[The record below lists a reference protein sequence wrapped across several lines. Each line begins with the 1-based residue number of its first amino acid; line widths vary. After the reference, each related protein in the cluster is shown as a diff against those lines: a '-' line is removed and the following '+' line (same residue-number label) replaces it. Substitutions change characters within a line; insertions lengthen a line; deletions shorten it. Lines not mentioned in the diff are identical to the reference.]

1 MQILPIRQ
9 ILVSSDIRIISIVT
23 LGVFLVS
30 LSVWDDKSKSK
41 QEDDDNLLISLVNA
55 EAWRTYF
62 GNSRDHTN
70 DDTGRIDRRFC
81 KHVSLAI

>member
-41 QEDDDNLLISLVNA
+41 QEDDDNLLISLLNA
-55 EAWRTYF
+55 
-62 GNSRDHTN
+62 
-70 DDTGRIDRRFC
+70 
-81 KHVSLAI
+81 